1 MKIDRN
7 QAAAQIRALTTVVDA
22 AARKHDGLGT
32 DVNKS
37 DLPVDVRA
45 LVDSFAP
52 SAHTLASDSVRQL
65 LRDAAHDVEQADR
78 RPLGI
83 LAKDGVLDD
92 AELAR
97 LQKRKPAT
105 FALMNAI
112 QARVASVRGPEGID
126 GAVLHATGV
135 AAPTQVTVA
144 VLGRD
149 GNDHARDVDT
159 APVLAALNGKRT
171 VQQAFKHH
179 TAGWSMV
186 HSSDRARFVG
196 AAEALVAL
204 GVLQT
209 G

>member
-7 QAAAQIRALTTVVDA
+7 HAAAQILALTSVVDA

-32 DVNKS
+32 DVNTG

-45 LVDSFAP
+45 FVDSFAP
-52 SAHTLASDSVRQL
+52 SAHTVPSDAVRQL
-65 LRDAAHDVEQADR
+65 LRDAARDVEQADR

-92 AELAR
+92 AELSR

-126 GAVLHATGV
+126 GVVLHATGV
-135 AAPTQVTVA
+135 AAPARVAVA

-149 GNDHARDVDT
+149 GNRHDHDVDT
-159 APVLAALNGKRT
+159 APVLEALDGKRT
-171 VQQAFKHH
+171 VQQAFTHH
-179 TAGWSMV
+179 TAGWPMV
-186 HSSDRARFVG
+186 HSSDRVRFVG
-196 AAEALVAL
+196 AAEAWVAL

-209 G
+209 R